1 MKTMDPTNWIVESLL
16 ELVYPERCALCG
28 AERGEIPWA
37 PRGRVTRGLRRWDA
51 THLCVCCEAGLET
64 GVVRGLVAEGHPGA
78 LEVLAAGPTHPNL
91 VQLVGL
97 FKYHGLRGLA
107 WPLSRLLRGPSSR
120 LSAGPEAGEALV
132 PIALHRGRHRA
143 RGFNQAEIL
152 AQLAGSGTDVPVLS
166 RALFR
171 RRNTGQQAKIT
182 SPGDRRS
189 NLTAA
194 FRARA
199 PADLGMDLPARI
211 VLVDDLVT
219 SGWTAVTAAACLR
232 AAGWQVVGAIC
243 LGLAAPPGIS
253 GRRVDTWQGG
263 F

>member
-16 ELVYPERCALCG
+16 ELLYPERCALCG
-28 AERGEIPWA
+28 AECGEIPWA
-37 PRGRVTRGLRRWDA
+37 PRGPVTPGLRRWDA
-51 THLCVCCEAGLET
+51 THLCAGCEVGLET
-64 GVVRGLVAEGHPGA
+64 GVVRGLLAEGHPGA
-78 LEVLAAGPTHPNL
+78 LEVLAAGPTHPDL
-91 VQLVGL
+91 VRLVGL

-107 WPLSRLLRGPSSR
+107 WPLSRLLRIPWTR
-120 LSAGPEAGEALV
+120 LSSGPEAAEALV
-132 PIALHRGRHRA
+132 PIALHRGRRRA

-152 AQLAGSGTDVPVLS
+152 ARLAGAGTEVPVLS
-166 RALFR
+166 RALIR

-182 SPGDRRS
+182 SPGDRRR

-199 PADLGMDLPARI
+199 PADLGMDLSARI
-211 VLVDDLVT
+211 VLVDDLIT
-219 SGWTAVTAAACLR
+219 SGWTTVTAAACLR

-243 LGLAAPPGIS
+243 LGLAAIPGIS